1 MENHKIPTWVVP
13 ADHMAYTAALRL
25 MRNLVEIK
33 RKSYFPEIL
42 LLLEHEPV
50 LTMGRRSQDE
60 EIVVSQSFLSEKG
73 ISVHRVERGGLVTY
87 HGPGQLVGYTLFQL
101 AKLRITPGELVQGL
115 EEAIINTLDYFG
127 IAGNRKEGYRGVW
140 VGDEKIASLGI
151 AVRGGISFHGFALN
165 YDPDLSH
172 FDLIH
177 PCGLHGVHMTSMAQF
192 LDSNILPAEL
202 RGVVSKFLCHEFDLE
217 CKEYSLAML
226 SERMEKEKN

>member
-1 MENHKIPTWVVP
+1 
-13 ADHMAYTAALRL
+13 MAYTAALSL

-33 RKSYFPEIL
+33 RKSNLPEIL

-60 EIVVSQSFLSEKG
+60 EIVVSQSLLSQKG

-115 EEAIINTLDYFG
+115 EEAIINALDYFG
-127 IAGNRKEGYRGVW
+127 IAGNRKEDYRGVW

-177 PCGLHGVHMTSMAQF
+177 PCGLHGVHMTSMAQI
-192 LDSNILPAEL
+192 LDSNILSAEL
-202 RGVVSKFLCHEFDLE
+202 RGVVSKFLCQEFDLE
-217 CKEYSLAML
+217 CKEHSLAML
-226 SERMEKEKN
+226 SERMVKEKG